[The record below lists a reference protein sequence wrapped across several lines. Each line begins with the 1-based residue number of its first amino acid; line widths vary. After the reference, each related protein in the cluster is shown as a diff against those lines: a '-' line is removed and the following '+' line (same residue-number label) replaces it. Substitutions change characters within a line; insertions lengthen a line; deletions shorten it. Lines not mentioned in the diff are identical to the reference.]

1 MKLLIISMCKN
12 EAAMIGQLID
22 RIPRTYPHI
31 NKVDI
36 HVIDDGST
44 DDTAQIARKHGAHVT
59 SDGAGKGLAF
69 RFREALELA
78 LDGDYDLLV
87 NIDGDLQ
94 FNPEDIPALV
104 APITGGEADFVAAD
118 RFTDPETGVVR
129 RPQNMP
135 LSKYIGNKMGAYVVS
150 KLSRRTFQD
159 VTCGFR
165 AYNRKAILA
174 LNLNSTHTYTQESF
188 QVMALKRLRIVSLPT
203 QVTYYKQRKSRVVT
217 SLPGYILTSGLNI
230 LRAYRDFAP
239 LKFFLGLGSIPM
251 LFGLAC
257 AAFVG
262 QHWLQTGFFSPYKFV
277 GIIGLYLISL
287 GIFVWGL
294 GIVADMLVR
303 LSNTQERT
311 LELMKRGR
319 IKDKN

>member
-12 EAAMIGQLID
+12 EAAMIGKLID
-22 RIPRTYPHI
+22 RIPRKYPHVHT
-31 NKVDI
+31 VDI
-36 HVIDDGST
+36 HIIDDGST
-44 DDTAQIARKHGAHVT
+44 DDTAQVAREHGAQVT

-78 LDGDYDLLV
+78 LDNDYDLLV

-94 FNPEDIPALV
+94 FNPEDIPSLV
-104 APITGGEADFVAAD
+104 APITAGEADFVAAD
-118 RFTDPETGVVR
+118 RFTDPETGRVR
-129 RPQNMP
+129 RPENMP

-150 KLSRRTFQD
+150 KLSRRIFQD

-188 QVMALKRLRIVSLPT
+188 QVMALKRLRIISLPT
-203 QVTYYKQRKSRVVT
+203 HVTYYKQRKSRVVT
-217 SLPGYILTSGLNI
+217 SLPRYILTSGLNI
-230 LRAYRDFAP
+230 IRAYRDFAP
-239 LKFFLGLGSIPM
+239 LKFFFGLGSVPM
-251 LFGLAC
+251 VLGLAC

-262 QHWLQTGFFSPYKFV
+262 QHWLRTGFFSPYKFI

-303 LSNTQERT
+303 LTNTQERT
-311 LELMKRGR
+311 LELMKRSR
-319 IKDKN
+319 RKDR